1 MENFNTD
8 WNMPDEEMQQ
18 PAKPV
23 SPFAD
28 APYESAY
35 CEQQP
40 TSVTEMKAKKP
51 GKRLLSVVLVIAL
64 VVIACGATAVG
75 VSMYWDQ
82 KLEALDDA
90 MEDKL
95 EALQD
100 KIGALQSGNAGFVT
114 APTVEGALTPGA
126 VYAQNVQAVVAI
138 SNQALTTNIYGQ
150 VSQTASSGSGF
161 IISENGY
168 VVSNYHVVEG
178 ASKLTVLTS
187 DGKEYDAQLVGYD
200 AANDLAVLK
209 IEGEGFPYVKL
220 GSSDALSVGDQVL
233 AIGNPLGELTSTLTV
248 GYVSAKDRA
257 VNTDGTYLNMLQT
270 DAAINSGN
278 SGGPLF
284 NSFGEVV
291 GITTAKYSG
300 TSNSGATIEG
310 IGFAIPIDDVADMIQ
325 DLVKQGYVSG
335 AYLGVMVRDMDS
347 AVSQAYGLPMG
358 VYVEEVTK
366 GTCAEAAGI
375 QAKDIIIGLA
385 GEDIESMSQLTR
397 VLRDLEPGQTTTIT
411 IYRGG
416 AQLELNITLDEKPHD
431 TQQVEP
437 TQPSEQT
444 VTPEQDYFSDWFDN
458 VFPGFGG

>member
-1 MENFNTD
+1 MENFEFDLNA
-8 WNMPDEEMQQ
+8 PQEENQQ
-18 PAKPV
+18 QKKPA

-28 APYESAY
+28 SPYESAY
-35 CEQQP
+35 TQQTFAP
-40 TSVTEMKAKKP
+40 AKEKKTLKV
-51 GKRLLSVVLVIAL
+51 GKRLISVAL
-64 VVIACGATAVG
+64 VVALIVLTFGATAVG
-75 VSMYWDQ
+75 VSVYWNQ
-82 KLEALDDA
+82 KLEILDDA

-100 KIGALQSGNAGFVT
+100 KIGALQGGNAGSVIS
-114 APTVEGALTPGA
+114 PTVEGALTPGA

-161 IISENGY
+161 IISDDGY

-178 ASKLTVLTS
+178 ASKLSVLTS
-187 DGKEYDAQLVGYD
+187 DGKEHEAQLVGYD
-200 AANDLAVLK
+200 ATNDLSVLK

-220 GSSDALSVGDQVL
+220 GSSDALSVGDQVM

-248 GYVSAKDRA
+248 GYVSAKDRE

-284 NSFGEVV
+284 NCYGEVV

-310 IGFAIPIDDVADMIQ
+310 IGFAIPIDDVAGMIQ
-325 DLVKQGYVSG
+325 DLMKQGYVSG

-358 VYVEEVTK
+358 VYVDEVTK
-366 GTCAEAAGI
+366 GGCAEAAGV

-385 GEDIESMSQLTR
+385 GQEVESMSQLTR
-397 VLRDLEPGQTTTIT
+397 VLRDLEPGETTTIT
-411 IYRGG
+411 VYRSGT
-416 AQLELNITLDEKPHD
+416 QIEMNITLDEKPHD
-431 TQQVEP
+431 NQQEQA
-437 TQPSEQT
+437 TQPNEQT
-444 VTPEQDYFSDWFDN
+444 VTPDQNNFGDWFN
-458 VFPGFGG
+458 NFFPGFGG